1 MNIDLYHS
9 SHKMNLVHKQ
19 YDWTTKK
26 ILQMF
31 EKEEKVNH

>member
-9 SHKMNLVHKQ
+9 LHKKNLVHKQ
-19 YDWTTKK
+19 YDWKTKK
-26 ILQMF
+26 IF